1 MDEELREETMSD
13 TALQGVLSQWK
24 GREAVSRRPQLIP
37 AGDAPVAFS
46 PLLAAPG
53 KKGKLSTLVTSMIV
67 HTLSVTVLVLI
78 PLIYTEA
85 IDLKG
90 FSNTWL
96 EAPPPPPPPPPPA
109 AQQPVA
115 RARRPTL
122 MNHQGQ
128 LKAPA
133 TIPKEIAQIVEE
145 PIAADSFG
153 SGIGVP
159 GGVPGGAV
167 GGVLGGVL
175 GGVPQVAPPPPA
187 ADVPPGPMR
196 AGSALKPPRLIQHVP
211 PSYPAVASRARIFGD
226 VRLDALIGTDG
237 RVYDLKV
244 ISGHPMLV
252 QAATDAVRQWRYEPT
267 LLNGRPVEVLLEVVV
282 HFQLN

>member
-1 MDEELREETMSD
+1 MSD
-13 TALQGVLSQWK
+13 TATQGILSQWK
-24 GREAVSRRPQLIP
+24 GRDAAERLASRRQPSV
-37 AGDAPVAFS
+37 AAHDAPVAFS
-46 PLLAAPG
+46 PLLATPG
-53 KKGKLSTLVTSMIV
+53 KKGKVSTVITSIV
-67 HTLSVTVLVLI
+67 AHTLGVTVLVLV

-85 IDLKG
+85 IDLRG

-96 EAPPPPPPPPPPA
+96 EAPPPPPPPPPAA

-122 MNHQGQ
+122 MNNQGQ
-128 LKAPA
+128 LRAPA
-133 TIPKEIAQIVEE
+133 VIPKEIAQIVEE
-145 PIAADSFG
+145 PIASDSFAG
-153 SGIGVP
+153 GFGVP

-175 GGVPQVAPPPPA
+175 GGAGQAPPPPPA
-187 ADVPPGPMR
+187 ADVPSGPVR
-196 AGSALKPPRLIQHVP
+196 AGSALRPPRLIQQVP
-211 PSYPAVASRARIFGD
+211 PSYPAIASRARIFGD

-237 RVYDLKV
+237 SVRELRL
-244 ISGHPMLV
+244 ISGHPLLG
-252 QAATDAVRQWRYEPT
+252 QAAMDAVRQWRYEPT

>member
-1 MDEELREETMSD
+1 MSD
-13 TALQGVLSQWK
+13 AATQGVLSQWK
-24 GREAVSRRPQLIP
+24 GGEASREEAPRAKLSVP

-46 PLLAAPG
+46 PLLASQD
-53 KKGKLSTLVTSMIV
+53 KKGKLSTLVTSIIV

-85 IDLKG
+85 IDVGG

-96 EAPPPPPPPPPPA
+96 EAPPPPPAPPPPA

-115 RARRPTL
+115 RTRRPSLT
-122 MNHQGQ
+122 NNQGQ

-133 TIPKEIAQIVEE
+133 SIPKEIAHIVEE

-153 SGIGVP
+153 SGFGVP
-159 GGVPGGAV
+159 GGVPGGTV

-175 GGVPQVAPPPPA
+175 GGTGQVAPPPPA
-187 ADVPPGPMR
+187 ADIPSGPVR
-196 AGSALKPPRLIQHVP
+196 AGSALRPPRLIQQVP
-211 PSYPAVASRARIFGD
+211 PSYPALASRSRIFGD

-237 RVYDLKV
+237 RVYEVKV

-252 QAATDAVRQWRYEPT
+252 QAAMDSVRQWRYEPT